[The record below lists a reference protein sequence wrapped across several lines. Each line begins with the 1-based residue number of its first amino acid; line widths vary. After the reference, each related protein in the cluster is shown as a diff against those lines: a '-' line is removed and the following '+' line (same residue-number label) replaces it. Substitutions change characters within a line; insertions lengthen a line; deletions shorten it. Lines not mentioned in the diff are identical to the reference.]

1 MKKYISKVSE
11 LVKHNTG
18 AFLWILFIC
27 GGLSTLSSFISDAIT
42 LKMLGCNYSNGFF
55 DPNYLESLQTNS
67 SQSGSSFLLLII
79 VVLLIITIFSAFI
92 EGGFLSYLK
101 RGKQEEGYI
110 KFFFKSALGKWGR
123 MIGAGLI
130 QILMIFVLMIGG
142 MIVISIPIVIIGPL
156 GDATG
161 FVGYHAMTL
170 VILFTLTVAFI
181 LISTIVFTFFI
192 TFEAALTGRTVGE
205 WVSNSFAKTKKVFW
219 SMFLWNFVLF
229 VVMFLVSSLA
239 QYNALIRYSSYFL
252 FIVFAWYLM
261 AFVFYPLYNLAT
273 ERWLVARVEKNKMD
287 EMDKKILES
296 HYKKL
301 MSEENE
307 NPNQADFPNN

>member
-1 MKKYISKVSE
+1 MKKYTSKVSE

-142 MIVISIPIVIIGPL
+142 VIVISIPVAIIGPL
-156 GDATG
+156 GGATG
-161 FVGYHAMTL
+161 FVGYHAGPAMIL
-170 VILFTLTVAFI
+170 VILFTLTAAFI
-181 LISTIVFTFFI
+181 LISIIVFTFFI
-192 TFEAALTGRTVGE
+192 TFEAALTDRTVGE

-229 VVMFLVSSLA
+229 VVMFLISSLA

-252 FIVFAWYLM
+252 LIVFA
-261 AFVFYPLYNLAT
+261 
-273 ERWLVARVEKNKMD
+273 
-287 EMDKKILES
+287 
-296 HYKKL
+296 
-301 MSEENE
+301 
-307 NPNQADFPNN
+307 